1 MRGVFGTDLGVQF
14 RLFGIPVH
22 VSLFF
27 LVIAV
32 LLGQGWTK
40 GDPVRMV
47 AWVLIVFVSVLVHEF
62 GHAFTARSFGQQPFI
77 SLHGMGGVTAWRQ
90 RGEMKAGRRLLVA
103 LAGPM
108 AGVALAFM
116 IAIAG
121 GLFTQRG
128 TAARAT
134 VTMIAVVNLFWAVI
148 NLIPMIP
155 LDGGNIMA
163 ALFDL
168 VVPGKGRQAARYVS
182 IAVALGVGVLA
193 LLYGMFVL
201 ALVCGLSIWMNF
213 TDLRNAQAVPAPPS
227 PPQVIDVSA
236 EVLPPDEPPRPPD
249 RTA

>member
-1 MRGVFGTDLGVQF
+1 VIGSDLGVQF
-14 RLFGIPVH
+14 RLFGIQIH

-27 LVIAV
+27 LVMAV

-47 AWVLIVFVSVLVHEF
+47 AWVVIVFVSVLVHEF

-77 SLHGMGGVTAWRQ
+77 SLHAMGGVTAWRQ
-90 RGEMKAGRRLLVA
+90 RGEMTAGRRLLVA

-108 AGVALAFM
+108 AGVALAIT

-121 GLFTQRG
+121 GLFTGRG
-128 TAARAT
+128 TAGRAT
-134 VTMIAVVNLFWAVI
+134 VSAIAAVNLFWAVI

-163 ALFDL
+163 SL
-168 VVPGKGRQAARYVS
+168 VDMVAPGKGRQAARYIS

-193 LLYGMFVL
+193 LFWGMFVL

-213 TDLRNAQAVPAPPS
+213 TDLRNARAVPPP
-227 PPQVIDVSA
+227 PPAAQVIDVPA
-236 EVLPPDEPPRPPD
+236 DVLPPDAPPRPPD
-249 RTA
+249 RIA